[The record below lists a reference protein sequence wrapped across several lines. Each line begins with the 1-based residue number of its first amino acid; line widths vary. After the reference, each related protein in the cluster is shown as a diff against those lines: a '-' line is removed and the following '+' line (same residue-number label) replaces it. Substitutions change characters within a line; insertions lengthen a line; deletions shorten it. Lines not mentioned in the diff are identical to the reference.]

1 MEMIKTLYV
10 TGYRSFE
17 LGIFQGKDPKI
28 TVIKNV
34 LKKELASYIEAGVEW
49 ILISGNLGVELWTAE
64 VVGELKMEYPEV
76 QLGLLY
82 PFKDFGNNWNEQNRE
97 LLSKAESLA
106 DYINSVS
113 HQTYQSPAQLKMHTK
128 FLLEHSGGSLLI
140 YDKEYSGK
148 TEYFLKD
155 AQHFSEREPYD
166 IRLITM
172 DDLQNSVID

>member
-34 LKKELASYIEAGVEW
+34 LKKELASYIETGVEW

-64 VVGELKMEYPEV
+64 VVGELKTEYPEV

-97 LLSKAESLA
+97 LAINQLTVAEF
-106 DYINSVS
+106 
-113 HQTYQSPAQLKMHTK
+113 
-128 FLLEHSGGSLLI
+128 FLH
-140 YDKEYSGK
+140 
-148 TEYFLKD
+148 
-155 AQHFSEREPYD
+155 
-166 IRLITM
+166 
-172 DDLQNSVID
+172 

>member
-10 TGYRSFE
+10 TGYCSFE

-64 VVGELKMEYPEV
+64 VVGELKTEYPEV

-97 LLSKAESLA
+97 LLTKAESLA

-113 HQTYQSPAQLKMHTK
+113 HHTK

-140 YDKEYSGK
+140 YDKEYPGK

>member
-34 LKKELASYIEAGVEW
+34 LKKELASYIETGVEW

-64 VVGELKMEYPEV
+64 VVGELKTEYPEV

-97 LLSKAESLA
+97 LLTKAESLA

-113 HQTYQSPAQLKMHTK
+113 HQPYQSPAQLKMHTK
-128 FLLEHSGGSLLI
+128 FLLEHSGAAYLFMTKSTLAKRSI
-140 YDKEYSGK
+140 
-148 TEYFLKD
+148 F
-155 AQHFSEREPYD
+155 
-166 IRLITM
+166 
-172 DDLQNSVID
+172 

>member
-1 MEMIKTLYV
+1 M
-10 TGYRSFE
+10 
-17 LGIFQGKDPKI
+17 
-28 TVIKNV
+28 
-34 LKKELASYIEAGVEW
+34 
-49 ILISGNLGVELWTAE
+49 
-64 VVGELKMEYPEV
+64 
-76 QLGLLY
+76 LY

-97 LLSKAESLA
+97 LLTKAESLA

-113 HQTYQSPAQLKMHTK
+113 HQPYQSPAQLKMHTK

-140 YDKEYSGK
+140 YDKEYPQNGV
-148 TEYFLKD
+148 FLKD